1 MFRRLFKRPG
11 QVENPRDPELESN
24 ATRQPSE
31 IVTASDP
38 TNAGP
43 GDQPEG
49 NRPVSAVVDDA
60 RPEDQPGRNR
70 PVSVDV
76 DDSRP
81 GDQPG
86 GNRPVSAVADDARPG
101 EPLGGNRPVSIVV
114 GGAGKSLWRRALC
127 SPELTSERETL
138 ETIQVD
144 INTRSPAEVASDLG
158 TMTEGILNKKRGK
171 DWKISFRGDEIILKD
186 IGMKIL
192 RWVDKFKE
200 IGDIVVQYDP
210 VHAALPWAGFRIIL
224 KVLGNPLNW
233 ISSY

>member
-1 MFRRLFKRPG
+1 M
-11 QVENPRDPELESN
+11 ETPRDPELESN
-24 ATRQPSE
+24 AAGQPSE

-38 TNAGP
+38 TIAG
-43 GDQPEG
+43 
-49 NRPVSAVVDDA
+49 
-60 RPEDQPGRNR
+60 
-70 PVSVDV
+70 
-76 DDSRP
+76 P

-86 GNRPVSAVADDARPG
+86 GNRPVSAVVDDARLG
-101 EPLGGNRPVSIVV
+101 NPLGGNRPISAVV
-114 GGAGKSLWRRALC
+114 DGAGQSLWRRAFY

-138 ETIQVD
+138 ATIQAD
-144 INTRSPAEVASDLG
+144 INTGSPAEAVSTLG
-158 TMTEGILNKKRGK
+158 TMIEGILNREQGK

-192 RWVDKFKE
+192 RWMDNFKQ

-210 VHAALPWAGFRIIL
+210 IHAALPWAGFRILL

>member
-1 MFRRLFKRPG
+1 MVRRKRDVFRRLFKRPG
-11 QVENPRDPELESN
+11 QVEAPRDPELESN

-38 TNAGP
+38 TNAGL
-43 GDQPEG
+43 GDQPGG

-60 RPEDQPGRNR
+60 RP
-70 PVSVDV
+70 
-76 DDSRP
+76 
-81 GDQPG
+81 GD
-86 GNRPVSAVADDARPG
+86 
-101 EPLGGNRPVSIVV
+101 PLGGNRPVSVVV
-114 GGAGKSLWRRALC
+114 GGAGQSLWRRAFC

-138 ETIQVD
+138 TTIQVD
-144 INTRSPAEVASDLG
+144 INTWSPAEVASALG
-158 TMTEGILNKKRGK
+158 TMTEGILNRKRGK

-192 RWVDKFKE
+192 RWVDNFKQ

-210 VHAALPWAGFRIIL
+210 VHAALPWAGFRILL

>member
-1 MFRRLFKRPG
+1 MLRRLFKRPG
-11 QVENPRDPELESN
+11 QVENPRDSELESN
-24 ATRQPSE
+24 AAGQPSE

-43 GDQPEG
+43 GDQLEE
-49 NRPVSAVVDDA
+49 NRLVSA
-60 RPEDQPGRNR
+60 
-70 PVSVDV
+70 DV

-86 GNRPVSAVADDARPG
+86 GNRPVSAVVDDARPG
-101 EPLGGNRPVSIVV
+101 DPLGGDRPVSVVV
-114 GGAGKSLWRRALC
+114 GGAGQSLWRRAFC
-127 SPELTSERETL
+127 SPELTSEREIL
-138 ETIQVD
+138 ATIQVD
-144 INTRSPAEVASDLG
+144 INTRSPAEVASALG
-158 TMTEGILNKKRGK
+158 TMTKEILNMKQGK

-192 RWVDKFKE
+192 QWVDNFKQ

-210 VHAALPWAGFRIIL
+210 AHAALPWAGFRILL
-224 KVLGNPLNW
+224 KVLGNPVNW

>member
-11 QVENPRDPELESN
+11 QVGTPRDPELESN

-43 GDQPEG
+43 GDQL
-49 NRPVSAVVDDA
+49 
-60 RPEDQPGRNR
+60 
-70 PVSVDV
+70 
-76 DDSRP
+76 
-81 GDQPG
+81 G

-101 EPLGGNRPVSIVV
+101 DPLGRNRPVSAMVD
-114 GGAGKSLWRRALC
+114 GAGQSLWRRAFY
-127 SPELTSERETL
+127 SPKLTSERETL
-138 ETIQVD
+138 ATIQVD
-144 INTRSPAEVASDLG
+144 INTRSPAEVASTLG
-158 TMTEGILNKKRGK
+158 TMTKEILNRKRGK
-171 DWKISFRGDEIILKD
+171 DWKISFRGDEIVLRD

-192 RWVDKFKE
+192 RWVDNFKQ

-210 VHAALPWAGFRIIL
+210 VHAALPWAGFRILL